1 MQKIH
6 RKTAREKAV
15 FAIYQ
20 WRLIDATK
28 EEIEAF
34 LNTNETL
41 TKEPEAMAFA
51 TNLIFKTME
60 NYAGFRL
67 DISRYLKPGWTF
79 ERLSYL
85 EQAILLVSCQELQNG
100 ELDRKII
107 INEAVE
113 LAKQYCDEKS
123 YRFINGILKNIQ

>member
-1 MQKIH
+1 MQKTH

-20 WRLIDATK
+20 WRLIDANK

-41 TKEPEAMAFA
+41 AKEPEAMAFA
-51 TNLIFKTME
+51 KNLIFSTMK
-60 NYAGFRL
+60 NYAGYRL
-67 DISRYLKPGWTF
+67 DISHYLKPGWTF

-85 EQAILLVSCQELQNG
+85 EQAILLTACQELKNG
-100 ELDRKII
+100 ELDRKIV

-113 LAKQYCDEKS
+113 LAKQYCDEQS
-123 YRFINGILKNIQ
+123 YRFINGVLKNIQ